1 MKQECGKLQWH
12 PAFDAVLRIEF
23 EGELDKLQIIDE
35 YQLTRKPLQMD
46 NLIIKKKKGVQ
57 IKKILAG
64 YSESTILSNINLR
77 KIILA

>member
-46 NLIIKKKKGVQ
+46 NLIIKKEKGS
-57 IKKILAG
+57 AD
-64 YSESTILSNINLR
+64 
-77 KIILA
+77 

>member
-46 NLIIKKKKGVQ
+46 NLIIKRR
-57 IKKILAG
+57 
-64 YSESTILSNINLR
+64 R
-77 KIILA
+77 KCVRR